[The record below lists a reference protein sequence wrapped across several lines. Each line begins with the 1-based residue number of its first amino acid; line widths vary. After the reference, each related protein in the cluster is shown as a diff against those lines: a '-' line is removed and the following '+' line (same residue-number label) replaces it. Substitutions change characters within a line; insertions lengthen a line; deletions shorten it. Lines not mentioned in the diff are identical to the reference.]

1 MINSAR
7 NMGLGRD
14 VPARSGAAGR
24 TAPKNRPSTLSST
37 GKDKDGKEEKKEEWR
52 RLLWWD
58 VLFYD
63 L

>member
-14 VPARSGAAGR
+14 VPARSGTTGR
-24 TAPKNRPSTLSST
+24 IGPKSRASTVSST
-37 GKDKDGKEEKKEEWR
+37 GKDKDGREEKKEEWR
-52 RLLWWD
+52 RQLWWD